1 MTLRGNVQLAFSLVL
16 STLLSHALVSAE
28 DTNWPQ
34 WRGPGGQGI
43 SPDRGL
49 PIEWSKS
56 ANVRW
61 TAPIEGRGHSSP
73 VVWGDNLF
81 LTTAVEGPVVPGAK
95 PVVHMEN
102 GEVFVHPDSVGATH
116 SHSFKV
122 ICLDAETGRV
132 RWERV
137 AYDGTVYDDRH
148 RMSSYAS
155 PTPATDGRHVYVYLG
170 SEGLYCYDFAGN
182 LVWKK
187 DLGGVAT
194 FGMGVGT
201 SPVLYRSL
209 VILQVDE
216 NTGER
221 SFITALD
228 KMTGDEVWRVSR
240 EVQASWSTPLLIESG
255 GRNELV
261 TNGNEA
267 IISYDPGNGEE
278 LWRVKGVES
287 NAIHTPVTG
296 HGMVF
301 VTAGYPRK
309 ITKAIKLGGS
319 GDLTGTA
326 NVVWEYEKGTA
337 YVPSNL
343 LYGDYLYLVSD
354 KGILTGID
362 ALSGK
367 IVYEGGRVPVP
378 SMFKASPIGFQGH
391 ILLASED
398 GDVFV
403 VRGGPVH
410 EVLAVNSIDEP
421 IWASPAIAD
430 GKIFIRGEKH
440 LYCIEASSAD

>member
-1 MTLRGNVQLAFSLVL
+1 MLVL
-16 STLLSHALVSAE
+16 STLLLPGAVPAE
-28 DTNWPQ
+28 ETNWPQ

-43 SPDRGL
+43 SSEAGL
-49 PIEWSKS
+49 PIEWSKR

-61 TAPIEGRGHSSP
+61 AAAIEGRGHSSP
-73 VVWGDNLF
+73 AVWGDDVF
-81 LTTAVEGPVVPGAK
+81 VTTAIEGPVVPGAK
-95 PVVHMEN
+95 PVVHIEN
-102 GEVFVHPDSVGATH
+102 GEVFLHPDSVGATH
-116 SHSFKV
+116 SHTFKV
-122 ICLDAETGRV
+122 FCLDAETGKV

-137 AYDGTVYDDRH
+137 AYEGTVYDDRH

-155 PTPATDGRHVYVYLG
+155 PTPATDGRLVYVYFG
-170 SEGLYCYDFAGN
+170 SEGLYCYDLNGN
-182 LVWKK
+182 LVWKRH
-187 DLGGVAT
+187 LGGVAT

-201 SPVLYRSL
+201 SPILYRNM

-216 NTGER
+216 NNGER

-228 KMTGDEVWRVSR
+228 KGTGDEVWRVPR
-240 EVQASWSTPLLIESG
+240 GVQASFSTPLLIEDE
-255 GRNELV
+255 GRTELV

-267 IISYDPGNGEE
+267 IISYDPDSGKE

-287 NAIHTPVTG
+287 NAIHTPVAG

-319 GDLTGTA
+319 GDLTGTTK
-326 NVVWEYEKGTA
+326 VVWEYEKGTA

-362 ALSGK
+362 AVSGK

-378 SMFKASPIGFQGH
+378 SMFKASPVGFQGH

-410 EVLAVNSIDEP
+410 EVLAVNSIDES
-421 IWASPAIAD
+421 IWASPAIAG
-430 GKIFIRGEKH
+430 GKIFIRSEKH
-440 LYCIEASSAD
+440 LYCIEASAGD